1 MANSE
6 QKTDE
11 LLVIVKK
18 SKIHGKGLFA
28 RCDIPADSVIGKIT
42 GREVH
47 EGLEGP
53 HVLCMNDGNLHFL
66 IENELKY
73 INHCKKANVAYLD
86 DFTVIALHDIKKGD
100 ELVHDYG
107 TDWE

>member
-6 QKTDE
+6 QGYAS
-11 LLVIVKK
+11 LVKVRK

-28 RCDIPADSVIGKIT
+28 LRHIQADAVIGKIT
-42 GREVH
+42 GHEVQAH
-47 EGLEGP
+47 EDGP
-53 HVLCMNDGNLHFL
+53 HVLCMNDGTLHFL
-66 IENELKY
+66 IENDLKY
-73 INHCKKANVAYLD
+73 INHHKQANVAYLD
-86 DFTVIALHDIKKGD
+86 DFTVIALRDIKPGE